1 MDFVGG
7 NLDEYLHPERHLEA
21 VQQGALGAPPQPQE
35 EPQVPPQVCRVGH
48 SQSVC
53 RRRGAYNLAR
63 VQSDL
68 PISWGTNYPQ
78 HHLPLPSPACT
89 TGALQPQHEVWA
101 AARHGSLLPPHGRLP
116 PAVGEAPNPALP
128 PLAALK
134 LCCWGWCCLLL

>member
-78 HHLPLPSPACT
+78 HH
-89 TGALQPQHEVWA
+89 
-101 AARHGSLLPPHGRLP
+101 